1 MYRNRWRCSC
11 KCDKLLGV
19 GFKELRNHLR
29 MRIDS
34 HCLQLSGEAIA
45 FRLEAGA
52 IWLEAIPLRLEAIA
66 IIRLEGIAIWLEAIA
81 I

>member
-1 MYRNRWRCSC
+1 
-11 KCDKLLGV
+11 
-19 GFKELRNHLR
+19 